1 MGGWEVAWVDMVARM
16 EALTVAAC
24 MVVDMVTLIVAM
36 AAAMVEDL
44 AAAMVACT
52 IDMGVEGM
60 VNMEGGVM
68 VE

>member
-1 MGGWEVAWVDMVARM
+1 MGGWEVAWVDMVAHM
-16 EALTVAAC
+16 EVLTVAAC
-24 MVVDMVTLIVAM
+24 MVVDMVTLIAAM

-44 AAAMVACT
+44 AAAMAACT

>member
-1 MGGWEVAWVDMVARM
+1 MGGWEVAWVDMVAHM

-24 MVVDMVTLIVAM
+24 MEVDMVTLIVAM

-44 AAAMVACT
+44 AAAMAACT